1 MLKKISIKVLKI
13 LRSKKIFSFP
23 KKNSIII
30 FDDINSNLIEEL
42 ILKNKNYTI
51 LHNYQIIY
59 LPILLYSI
67 FFLKYPRYAY
77 QIAFLKY
84 TNAKYVINYHDDAI
98 KISIPCKLVG
108 CKLILIQN
116 GLRDQ
121 YCFPEL
127 KDNKKWEADYY
138 FVQSE
143 DWKNWIKDKI
153 DTKFIVTGSL
163 KNNCF
168 ERKNFKKIKQLVWI
182 SHFTE
187 NKVISAKSK
196 KSRQNISWNEDVY
209 EVNKICLGILKK
221 FCSIKKLSLVVLPK
235 YKNQSFQ
242 EKNFYKEFNLNLIE
256 NSNTSWRSSYEIL
269 DSDSLIVST
278 NSTLGLELFSRNFK
292 VVFFGLRSVFLNDP
306 SMRFGWP
313 LKTKDTGPFWCN
325 LVNEN
330 EMFNTLES
338 VLNMD
343 QENWN
348 KKISDFKSVMMYD
361 YKNKKILDFFSSI
374 KV

>member
-67 FFLKYPRYAY
+67 FLKYPRYAY

-168 ERKNFKKIKQLVWI
+168 ERKNFKK
-182 SHFTE
+182 
-187 NKVISAKSK
+187 
-196 KSRQNISWNEDVY
+196 
-209 EVNKICLGILKK
+209 
-221 FCSIKKLSLVVLPK
+221 
-235 YKNQSFQ
+235 
-242 EKNFYKEFNLNLIE
+242 LN
-256 NSNTSWRSSYEIL
+256 N
-269 DSDSLIVST
+269 
-278 NSTLGLELFSRNFK
+278 
-292 VVFFGLRSVFLNDP
+292 
-306 SMRFGWP
+306 
-313 LKTKDTGPFWCN
+313 
-325 LVNEN
+325 
-330 EMFNTLES
+330 
-338 VLNMD
+338 
-343 QENWN
+343 
-348 KKISDFKSVMMYD
+348 
-361 YKNKKILDFFSSI
+361 
-374 KV
+374 